1 MPNQMPSIRELAR
14 QIRTGQTT
22 TVQIV
27 DRCLQAIVE
36 REKDI
41 NAFITLL
48 TDDAQ
53 AQARRTDD
61 EIKRGEDRGFLHG
74 IPISIKDIIDLDGVP
89 TTAASAVRQGHR
101 ATSDA
106 TVVARLRA
114 AGAIFIGKCNLHE
127 FAFGTT
133 GEDSAFGPTRNPH
146 VPDRLAGGSS
156 SGSAASVAAGMALAS
171 IGTDTGGSIRIPA
184 AACGV
189 VGLKPTQGE
198 LTTKGIVP
206 LAPTLDHVGPLT
218 NTVGDATLI
227 YQVMAGGSVRAESNK
242 VVRHTKQPRRQL
254 GLLKSYF
261 LDQVDADVR
270 RSFEETLDHLRKV
283 GYNIREVSID
293 HADTIA
299 TTYRLTQLYEAFQ
312 IHEHILETQY
322 EDYSPDVRDRLSLG
336 RHVSENDY
344 QQMQVE
350 RAILQTEV
358 DRSLGNIDALILP
371 TLAIPAP
378 KPGSTQALIDGQFQ
392 DLRAVSL
399 RLTQLFN
406 LTGHPAIS
414 LPSGTT
420 AAGVPCAT
428 QLVGQR
434 HNTESLLQLA
444 SELEATLESW
454 QTFSRK

>member
-1 MPNQMPSIRELAR
+1 MLNQMPSIRELAR
-14 QIRTGQTT
+14 QIRNGQTT
-22 TVQIV
+22 TLQIV
-27 DRCLQAIVE
+27 DQCLQAIAE
-36 REKDI
+36 HEKDI
-41 NAFITLL
+41 NAFITVL
-48 TDDAQ
+48 TDEAQ
-53 AQARRTDD
+53 AQARRTDE
-61 EIKRGEDRGFLHG
+61 EIKRGEDRGLLHG

-127 FAFGTT
+127 FAYGTT
-133 GEDSAFGPTRNPH
+133 GEDSAFGPTRNPRA
-146 VPDRLAGGSS
+146 PDRLAGGSS

-198 LTTKGIVP
+198 LTTEGIVP
-206 LAPTLDHVGPLT
+206 LAPTLDHVGPLA
-218 NTVGDATLI
+218 NTVGDAALI
-227 YQVMAGGSVRAESNK
+227 YQVMAGGARRIETDDVLW
-242 VVRHTKQPRRQL
+242 HTKQPRRQL
-254 GLLKSYF
+254 GLLQPYF
-261 LDQVDADVR
+261 LDQLDADIR
-270 RSFEETLDHLRKV
+270 RSFEETVDHLRKA
-283 GYNIREVSID
+283 GYAIRELSIG

-312 IHEHILETQY
+312 IHEHLLETRF
-322 EDYSPDVRDRLSLG
+322 DHYSPDVRDRLSLG
-336 RHVSENDY
+336 RHVSEDDY
-344 QQMQVE
+344 HRMQVD
-350 RAILQTEV
+350 RAVLQTEV
-358 DRSLGNIDALILP
+358 DRNLDGIDALILP

-378 KPGSTQALIDGQFQ
+378 KPGSTHALIGGQLQ

-414 LPSGTT
+414 LPTGTT
-420 AAGVPCAT
+420 AAGLPSAT
-428 QLVGQR
+428 QLVGRR
-434 HNTESLLQLA
+434 HHTESLLQLA
-444 SELEATLESW
+444 SEFEASLGS
-454 QTFSRK
+454 

>member
-53 AQARRTDD
+53 AQARRTDE

-133 GEDSAFGPTRNPH
+133 GEASAFGRTRNPH

-189 VGLKPTQGE
+189 GGLKPTQGE

-206 LAPTLDHVGPLT
+206 
-218 NTVGDATLI
+218 
-227 YQVMAGGSVRAESNK
+227 Q
-242 VVRHTKQPRRQL
+242 
-254 GLLKSYF
+254 
-261 LDQVDADVR
+261 
-270 RSFEETLDHLRKV
+270 
-283 GYNIREVSID
+283 
-293 HADTIA
+293 
-299 TTYRLTQLYEAFQ
+299 
-312 IHEHILETQY
+312 
-322 EDYSPDVRDRLSLG
+322 SP
-336 RHVSENDY
+336 
-344 QQMQVE
+344 
-350 RAILQTEV
+350 
-358 DRSLGNIDALILP
+358 
-371 TLAIPAP
+371 
-378 KPGSTQALIDGQFQ
+378 
-392 DLRAVSL
+392 
-399 RLTQLFN
+399 
-406 LTGHPAIS
+406 
-414 LPSGTT
+414 
-420 AAGVPCAT
+420 
-428 QLVGQR
+428 
-434 HNTESLLQLA
+434 
-444 SELEATLESW
+444 
-454 QTFSRK
+454 

>member
-1 MPNQMPSIRELAR
+1 MLNQMPSIRELAR
-14 QIRTGQTT
+14 QIRNGQTT
-22 TVQIV
+22 TLQIV
-27 DRCLQAIVE
+27 DQCLQAIAE
-36 REKDI
+36 HEKDI
-41 NAFITLL
+41 NAFITVL
-48 TDDAQ
+48 TDEAQ
-53 AQARRTDD
+53 AQARRTDE
-61 EIKRGEDRGFLHG
+61 EIKRGEDRGLLHG

-106 TVVARLRA
+106 TVIARLRA

-127 FAFGTT
+127 FAYGTT
-133 GEDSAFGPTRNPH
+133 GEDSAFGPTRNPRA
-146 VPDRLAGGSS
+146 PDRLAGGSS

-198 LTTKGIVP
+198 LITEGIVP
-206 LAPTLDHVGPLT
+206 LAPTLDHVGPLA
-218 NTVGDATLI
+218 NTVGDAALI
-227 YQVMAGGSVRAESNK
+227 YQVMAGGARRIDTDD

-254 GLLKSYF
+254 GLLQPYF
-261 LDQVDADVR
+261 LDQLDADIR
-270 RSFEETLDHLRKV
+270 RSFEETVDHLRKA
-283 GYNIREVSID
+283 GYAIRELSIG

-312 IHEHILETQY
+312 IHEHLLETRF
-322 EDYSPDVRDRLSLG
+322 DHYSPDVRDRLSLG
-336 RHVSENDY
+336 RHVSEDDY
-344 QQMQVE
+344 HRMQVD
-350 RAILQTEV
+350 RAVLQTEV
-358 DRSLGNIDALILP
+358 DRNLDGIDALILP

-378 KPGSTQALIDGQFQ
+378 KPGSTHALIDGQLQ

-414 LPSGTT
+414 LPTGTT
-420 AAGVPCAT
+420 AAGLPSAT
-428 QLVGQR
+428 QLVGRR
-434 HNTESLLQLA
+434 HHTESLLQLA
-444 SELEATLESW
+444 SEFEATLGS
-454 QTFSRK
+454 